1 MGFIFQCI
9 VVKNVSVECY
19 VALSFH
25 NWLSS
30 TPRELAVQ
38 ESSPSAT
45 LFGMLRRRGEG
56 GGAFR
61 RKFSSLCQHSARS
74 DVLSCSNSELIK

>member
-1 MGFIFQCI
+1 MGFIFLCI
-9 VVKNVSVECY
+9 ALKNVSVECY

-25 NWLSS
+25 NWLCP

-56 GGAFR
+56 GRG
-61 RKFSSLCQHSARS
+61 H
-74 DVLSCSNSELIK
+74 